1 MNQHHQNIIE
11 IIQNS
16 QHLTEEEKGVLSKAA
31 KSADKELEIANFKL
45 QRTEK
50 IKHTTAVLLDETIV
64 ELEEKRK
71 ILEAK
76 NKELEIETA
85 LEKVRTVAMGMKQA
99 DDMLDI
105 CKTISHELEKLGVQE
120 IRNVQTAIIY
130 PDKGSYM
137 NYEYY
142 AKHDKLLATEVLY
155 NNHNLSNAF
164 IEKMLQGPNEFFF
177 KSLFGKEVQDWLE
190 FQKTTNQFADSFLA
204 TATSL
209 NYYWYS
215 LGPVALGASTY
226 EPLSKDQQDLFVRFR
241 NVFELSYR
249 RYLDIEKA
257 IAQTKEAE
265 IELALERVRART
277 MAMQQSTEL
286 PEAAN
291 ILFQQVQSLGMP
303 AWSAGYCIWDE
314 NHQAFTLWMSSA
326 GIIQQPFKAPVTD
339 DPSFIRFHEAYKRG
353 ESFYVEAIG
362 GNELVSHYEYMCKLP
377 VVGEML
383 TQFVKNGGTLPEFQ
397 IFHLVFFSQGFLL
410 FITYEPVPES
420 HPVFKRFG
428 SVFDQTYTRFLD
440 LQRAEAQAREA
451 QIETSLERVRSK
463 TMAMHNSQDVG
474 ETAAVMVD
482 ELKRLGIETMRCGIG
497 IMHEPGDMEVWTIST
512 DETNKKS
519 IIIGWLDMNM
529 HPLLF
534 GAFDTW
540 RHKRGFYSYELKGND
555 LFNYYTA
562 INNYPGYPI
571 RYDTSSLPE
580 KIFHNEFHFNEG
592 TLFSFA
598 QIDLTEEQKKIFKR
612 FASVFG
618 QTYRRYLDLQ
628 KAEAQAKE
636 AQVET
641 ALERVRSRTLAMQ
654 KSEEL
659 AETAAVVF
667 QQLIGLGI
675 EPNRLFIAIVN
686 EEKDNAEFWLTEE
699 DGTKISRSFTTDFVS
714 NMSLT
719 KMYEGWKQQQKSLII
734 DMQGE
739 ELQSYFSHLT
749 RLGVPFKDGLKQKR
763 RIQEIAYFSKG
774 FIGMASPDEQP
785 IETLNLLERFAA
797 VFNLTFTRF
806 NDLKIAEAHAHQAE
820 EDLIAIKE
828 AKQKAEEAL
837 TELQATQK
845 QLIQSEKMASLGE
858 LTAGI
863 AHEIQNP
870 LNFVNNFS
878 EVSKEL
884 LDEMKI
890 AIDKGDTD
898 EAKEIASD
906 VIQNLEKINHHGK
919 RADSIVKGML
929 QHSRTS
935 SGQKELTDIN
945 ALTDEYLRLAY
956 HGLRAKDKNF
966 NATLKTEYSDSIGKA
981 SIIPQDMGRVIL
993 NLITNAFYTVN
1004 EKKKSGDSKYEPIVS
1019 VRTIKDRNNILISV
1033 SDNGNGIPQRVLD
1046 KIFQPF
1052 FTTKPTGQGTGLGLS
1067 LAYDIV
1073 KAHGGELKVNTKEG
1087 EGSEFIIQIPYAL

>member
-1 MNQHHQNIIE
+1 MNQHLQNIIDL
-11 IIQNS
+11 IQNS
-16 QHLTEEEKGVLSKAA
+16 QHLTEKEKGVLIKSA
-31 KSADKELEIANFKL
+31 KNADKELEIANFKL

-50 IKHTTAVLLDETIV
+50 VKHTTAVLLDETIV

-105 CKTISHELEKLGVQE
+105 CKTISHELQKLGVQE

-142 AKHDKLLATEVLY
+142 AKHDNTLATEVLY
-155 NNHNLSNAF
+155 NNHELSNAF

-177 KSLFGKEVQDWLE
+177 KSLFGKEVQDWYE
-190 FQKTTNQFADSFLA
+190 FQKTTNQFVDSFLA

-209 NYYWYS
+209 NYYWFS
-215 LGPVALGASTY
+215 LGPVALGVSTY
-226 EPLSKDQQDLFVRFR
+226 DPLSKEQQDLFVRFR

-257 IAQTKEAE
+257 IAQTREAE

-277 MAMQQSTEL
+277 MAMQNSEEL
-286 PEAAN
+286 SDISLE
-291 ILFQQVQSLGMP
+291 LFKQIQSLGV
-303 AWSAGYCIWDE
+303 ATWHCAFNIYDDADDSSIEWSTNASGIFPKYRTPRIGIFRRYYEIGQTGQSLHIETIGEDRCAEHYD
-314 NHQAFTLWMSSA
+314 FLCTLPSVGEELIKLRNA
-326 GIIQQPFKAPVTD
+326 GIAFPTSQIDHVAYFK
-339 DPSFIRFHEAYKRG
+339 FGY
-353 ESFYVEAIG
+353 
-362 GNELVSHYEYMCKLP
+362 
-377 VVGEML
+377 
-383 TQFVKNGGTLPEFQ
+383 
-397 IFHLVFFSQGFLL
+397 LL
-410 FITYEPVPES
+410 FITYKPAPEA
-420 HPVFKRFG
+420 HDIFKRFAKA
-428 SVFDQTYTRFLD
+428 FEQTYTRFLD
-440 LQRAEAQAREA
+440 LQKAEAQAREA
-451 QIETSLERVRSK
+451 QIEASLERVRSK

-474 ETAAVMVD
+474 ETATVMVD
-482 ELKRLGIETMRCGIG
+482 ELQRLGIETIRCGIG

-512 DETNKKS
+512 DENKKTS

-540 RHKRGFYSYELKGND
+540 RQKKGYHSYELKGAD
-555 LFNYYTA
+555 MLNYYTA

-571 RYDTSSLPE
+571 RYDTNSLPE
-580 KIFHNEFHFNEG
+580 RIFHNEFHFNEG

-598 QIDLTEEQKKIFKR
+598 LHDLTEEQKKIFKR

-636 AQVET
+636 AQIET

-659 AETAAVVF
+659 AETAAVLF

-675 EPNRLFIAIVN
+675 EPNRLYIGIVN
-686 EEKDNAEFWLTEE
+686 EEKDDAEFWLTEE
-699 DGTKISRSFTTDFVS
+699 DGTKVSRAFTTDLVT
-714 NMSLT
+714 NISLA

-774 FIGMASPDEQP
+774 FIGMASPDEQSA
-785 IETLNLLERFAA
+785 ETLNLLERFAA

-1087 EGSEFIIQIPYAL
+1087 EGSEFIIQLPYAL